1 MLPLA
6 GSRKTEYDLEEIKMK
21 VFVSNDISE
30 KGIALLKEHFD
41 VDVMPNMTEDELVK
55 VIAGYDA
62 LVTRSMTKVTKKVID
77 AATNLKV
84 VGRAGVGVDN
94 IDIPA
99 ATAKG
104 IIVLN
109 TPEGNTMA
117 ATEHT
122 IAMLMAMTRHIPQ
135 AHQSIQEGK
144 WDRKSFDGIQVQGKT
159 LGIIGV
165 GRIGSRVAKRMQA
178 MEMTTIG
185 YDPYITEERA
195 HQVGVEL
202 VDLDTLLAKS
212 DYITIHTPLTKE
224 TEKMLNAEAIAKMK
238 DGVRIVNCARGGCM
252 DPDAVA
258 EGVKSGKIAGAAI
271 DVYPNEPLTK
281 ENNPFLGL
289 FNVVQ
294 TPHLGAS
301 TIEAQIGVAV
311 DVAYGVID
319 ALEGRPVMTA
329 VNMAPISKN
338 VAAIIKPY
346 FQLAERMGTVGIY
359 LAEGPIQAVEVEYTG
374 ELAETETQALTTA
387 FLKGLLNPILQ
398 ETVNFVN
405 APGIAKKRN
414 LNVKESKSHK
424 AAYFTTAI
432 TVKITTSKGQHELV
446 GTLFDGKQA
455 KIVKIDQYLVD
466 FKPEGYLL
474 LAPHTDKPNMIGQMA
489 TILGG
494 AGINITG
501 MQVGSTPIKG
511 TNIMAIAVENDIP
524 NDIML
529 QLRGVEGITDVKLI
543 NCEG

>member
-1 MLPLA
+1 ME
-6 GSRKTEYDLEEIKMK
+6 RMK

-41 VDVMPNMTEDELVK
+41 VDVMPNMTPDELIK
-55 VIAGYDA
+55 VINNYDG
-62 LVTRSMTKVTKKVID
+62 LVTRSMTKVTKEVFE
-77 AATNLKV
+77 ASTRLKV

-104 IIVLN
+104 IVVLN

-122 IAMLMAMTRHIPQ
+122 VAMMMAMTRHIPQ

-224 TEKMLNAEAIAKMK
+224 TEKMLNAETIAKMK
-238 DGVRIVNCARGGCM
+238 DGVRLVNCARGGCM
-252 DPDAVA
+252 DPQAVA
-258 EGVKSGKIAGAAI
+258 DAVKSGKIAGAAI

-329 VNMAPISKN
+329 VNMAPIPKS
-338 VAAIIKPY
+338 VATVIQPY
-346 FQLAERMGTVGIY
+346 FGLAERMGTVGIY
-359 LAEGPIQAVEVEYTG
+359 LADGPIQGVEIEYTG
-374 ELAETETQALTTA
+374 ALAETETPALTTA

-398 ETVNFVN
+398 EGVNFVN
-405 APGIAKKRN
+405 APGLAKKRN
-414 LNVKESKSHK
+414 LDVKEVK
-424 AAYFTTAI
+424 ANRVGYFTTSI
-432 TVKITTSKGQHELV
+432 KVRITTAKGTHKIE
-446 GTLFDGKQA
+446 GTLFDGKTP
-455 KIVKIDQYLVD
+455 KIVQIDEYYVD

-489 TILGG
+489 TILGK
-494 AGINITG
+494 AGININS
-501 MQVGSTPIKG
+501 MQVGSTTKSG
-511 TNIMAIAVENDIP
+511 TNIMAIVVANDIP

-529 QLRGVEGITDVKLI
+529 QLRGVDGILDVKLI